1 MKKNILIGLL
11 ITILLV
17 CGIASA
23 LGQNTTLPAPAFSVT
38 GTSFSRGELIPATL
52 DDVEGAD
59 YYMIS
64 FSPDNGDGGWEES
77 GCPQGLQPGALSAG
91 QAPSGCL
98 LRRWRQAAI
107 RWKPGR

>member
-23 LGQNTTLPAPAFSVT
+23 LGQDTTLPAPAFSVT

-52 DDVEGAD
+52 LTGQWGRRLGRGCQLDRLPLAAYCAAGARRL
-59 YYMIS
+59 Y
-64 FSPDNGDGGWEES
+64 GGS
-77 GCPQGLQPGALSAG
+77 LGGKG
-91 QAPSGCL
+91 Q
-98 LRRWRQAAI
+98 WRT
-107 RWKPGR
+107 G